1 MKKRTKLL
9 GTAMALML
17 MGTVVGC
24 SNDEPV
30 KEKEEKT
37 TEEVAKK
44 EKSDSELAKEIGK
57 AEKPLFTEIKKED
70 LTKEQQEKLVYYKNA
85 KGVNHFED
93 NIFLIVPEKDVYKVR
108 YITEVHEDD
117 VIKVYL
123 KKVSAKEEG
132 SEMIIGKVNGYDATK
147 EGNKEV
153 WWMDAEENGIIQLE
167 KLAEKDKKSNESTKE
182 TEQKKD
188 ESSEKKDDKK

>member
-17 MGTVVGC
+17 MATVVGC

-30 KEKEEKT
+30 KEKAEKT

-93 NIFLIVPEKDVYKVR
+93 NIFLIVPERDLYKVR
-108 YITEVHEDD
+108 YITEVQEDD

-123 KKVSAKEEG
+123 KKVSPKEEG
-132 SEMIIGKVNGYDATK
+132 SEMIIGKVDGYDATK
-147 EGNKEV
+147 KGNKEV
-153 WWMDAEENGIIQLE
+153 WWMDAEENGIIQLAKADE
-167 KLAEKDKKSNESTKE
+167 KENDSTKE

-188 ESSEKKDDKK
+188 KSSEKKDDKK